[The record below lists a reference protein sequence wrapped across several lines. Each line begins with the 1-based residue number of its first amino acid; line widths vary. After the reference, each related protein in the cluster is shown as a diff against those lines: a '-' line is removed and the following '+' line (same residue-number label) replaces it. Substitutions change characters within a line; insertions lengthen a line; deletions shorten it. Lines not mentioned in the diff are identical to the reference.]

1 MGIEKTSHLIL
12 QTSNRFKMSDQEF
25 DVLDELYFLTSFR
38 ELSNQVSIDEENLK
52 MVLKSL
58 FEKGWVKC
66 YKNRDEEVLNQDVN
80 LDIFFDQYN
89 YLATKSGLF
98 AHNSAN

>member
-1 MGIEKTSHLIL
+1 MT
-12 QTSNRFKMSDQEF
+12 DQEY
-25 DVLDELYFLTSFR
+25 DVLDELYFLTSFH
-38 ELSNQVSIDEENLK
+38 ELSNQVTISRENLK

-66 YKNRDEEVLNQDVN
+66 YKNKDEELPNQEVD
-80 LDIFFDQYN
+80 LDTFFDQYN